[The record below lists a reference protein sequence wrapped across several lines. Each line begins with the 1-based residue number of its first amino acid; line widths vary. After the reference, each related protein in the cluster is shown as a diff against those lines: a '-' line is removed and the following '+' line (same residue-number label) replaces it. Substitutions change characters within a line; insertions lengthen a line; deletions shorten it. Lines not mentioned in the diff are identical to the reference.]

1 VFWSQ
6 TNKNQRTKMT
16 LGANADTSIIDL
28 LSSSSSSSCCSSSDE
43 EDHSSGGQAQCATV
57 TAKVCNRET
66 IRTATAAVAATTAV
80 SSEHTAS
87 LQSLDDDSDSDSDIP
102 TESVFVSSSNN
113 SKSNVHKTGYN
124 NDGIHSHNSNETFRS
139 QVAASVVVRAG
150 DEALRD
156 ANYQVQSEL
165 QRPNCNRKRNRA
177 TTEERDRLREAIKL
191 KVKNDKLAAQQRSG
205 KFAREEVGLLVH
217 PHIKQVWTTQQ
228 SPHDQNQAQLQPWE
242 ELSLSNPHI
251 LECEGIDKGAIH
263 FLRRD
268 YLAGGAKSAIQAFQ
282 NNDATGYQLI
292 NRLLIIFYDPDDFLK
307 LLHRSDPH
315 EDDYPLLDEWLEQI
329 YSSWKIKWSTTTIP
343 KVMILLPRILSE
355 IHRRWNGAP
364 QNKPQHLAITDS
376 DLNDA
381 IVWLH
386 VSARVECQIMKTDD
400 DTLQFLRNMT
410 RAISEEPYVQPVSE
424 LQCVKK
430 IKSAIIPLSTIDAAM
445 ATNPVLERAHDTWIR
460 MLQQVPGISSTR
472 AEQLAQYFPTARSL
486 WQFYQQ
492 PASDNTSTAHSVAHL
507 FGERG
512 QLNKLSEQLYL
523 TMTSDNPKELL
534 W

>member
-1 VFWSQ
+1 MAAAV
-6 TNKNQRTKMT
+6 M
-16 LGANADTSIIDL
+16 ANS
-28 LSSSSSSSCCSSSDE
+28 
-43 EDHSSGGQAQCATV
+43 
-57 TAKVCNRET
+57 
-66 IRTATAAVAATTAV
+66 TAAVH
-80 SSEHTAS
+80 SEHTAS
-87 LQSLDDDSDSDSDIP
+87 VHSLDDDSDSDIP
-102 TESVFVSSSNN
+102 TESVFGNSSSN
-113 SKSNVHKTGYN
+113 SFRKTGYTNGN
-124 NDGIHSHNSNETFRS
+124 NGSETITS
-139 QVAASVVVRAG
+139 IDAASVAVRAG
-150 DEALRD
+150 GKGILD
-156 ANYQVQSEL
+156 ANHQIPSEF
-165 QRPNCNRKRNRA
+165 QRSNCNRKRSRA
-177 TTEERDRLREAIKL
+177 TTEERTRLREAIKL
-191 KVKNDKLAAQQRSG
+191 KVKNDKLAAHQRSG

-217 PHIKQVWTTQQ
+217 PHIKHLWTTQQ
-228 SPHDQNQAQLQPWE
+228 SPHDQQQSQLQLWE
-242 ELSLSNPHI
+242 ELSLTNPHI
-251 LECEGIDKGAIH
+251 LESEGIDKGAIQ

-268 YLAGGAKSAIQAFQ
+268 CLAGGAESAIKAFQ
-282 NNDATGYQLI
+282 NNDTTGYQLV

-307 LLHRSDPH
+307 LLHRSDPY

-329 YSSWKIKWSTTTIP
+329 YSSWKMKWSTTTIP

-364 QNKPQHLAITDS
+364 QTTPQHLTITDS

-410 RAISEEPYVQPVSE
+410 RAISEEPYVQPVTE

-430 IKSAIIPLSTIDAAM
+430 IKSAIVLPSTNDPAA
-445 ATNPVLERAHDTWIR
+445 ATNPILERAHDTWVR

-472 AEQLAQYFPTARSL
+472 AEQLARYYPTARSL
-486 WQFYQQ
+486 WQFYQHQ
-492 PASDNTSTAHSVAHL
+492 QLVSDNTSTPHSVAHL